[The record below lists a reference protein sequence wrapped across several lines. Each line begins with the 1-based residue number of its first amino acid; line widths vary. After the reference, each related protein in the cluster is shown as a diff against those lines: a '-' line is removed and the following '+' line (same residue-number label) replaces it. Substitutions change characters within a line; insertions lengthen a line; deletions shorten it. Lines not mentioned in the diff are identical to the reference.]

1 MFKVWSTGLSTLPPL
16 PRMFGSDPPEV
27 VGAITTGLGASTS
40 AAGLLI
46 FAPDSELRTT
56 IGAAAGLAVAAD
68 SMSGDDVRAEGLGDL
83 LADVLLPEALLSDDL
98 FSKFAQSRASLS
110 H

>member
-1 MFKVWSTGLSTLPPL
+1 MFKVWSTGWGALPPL

-27 VGAITTGLGASTS
+27 VGAISTALGAGTS
-40 AAGLLI
+40 AASFLS
-46 FAPDSELRTT
+46 FAPDAELRTT

-83 LADVLLPEALLSDDL
+83 LADVLLPEVLLPDDL
-98 FSKFAQSRASLS
+98 LSKFA
-110 H
+110 